1 MSDHV
6 CVDTIFVCRREA
18 DRSVYICVCGDSLGM
33 KGFLQSYGNWFT
45 ISLSLL
51 RPLGST
57 RSFFPHLLLY
67 STSHPPIIHSS
78 PCASSC
84 SPDVL
89 YSTVSALLCKGHS
102 FKCCT
107 IRFIWFCCVC
117 ICDGMCMCVCI
128 YISAAGLSSPRR
140 PQSSIFHHPPD
151 SAQESPKPK
160 VPFSSFASSAIQQTL
175 SIFLISFFY
184 FQAAAWWFKHKYK
197 FCCFFQI
204 CFRAIGV
211 TNHVLNTNSS
221 QVFWKLAFGHLIH
234 FLSFSMRYF
243 KGIM

>member
-1 MSDHV
+1 MHHHVALMYYIVLYLHYYVRVIHSNAVQSGLFDFAVCAYVTVCACV
-6 CVDTIFVCRREA
+6 CV
-18 DRSVYICVCGDSLGM
+18 
-33 KGFLQSYGNWFT
+33 
-45 ISLSLL
+45 
-51 RPLGST
+51 
-57 RSFFPHLLLY
+57 
-67 STSHPPIIHSS
+67 
-78 PCASSC
+78 
-84 SPDVL
+84 
-89 YSTVSALLCKGHS
+89 
-102 FKCCT
+102 
-107 IRFIWFCCVC
+107 
-117 ICDGMCMCVCI
+117 